1 MRCRRPATS
10 RSRVYPIAGSGSWQE
25 PPHRVDCF
33 YPCWRHNLTAEAL
46 DADNTGAA
54 RPSCAPSNDVL
65 SLRDLVD
72 IVWRNLKLLLIV
84 PALAGLAAFAATSV
98 VPKWYTSVA
107 YLKLDQ
113 SGANRADVL
122 MHSPPVL
129 DAVSRAIGDTGQPSD
144 ARREALDRNR
154 RIVVAPGNV
163 QGTSNLFRLEYSD
176 RDPRLAQKING
187 AFISAWIEAEQPPAD
202 APSNVDADL
211 NRIVSRLTTLSRLL
225 DVLLGRAQAT
235 VDANRK
241 DEIAITVRDL
251 LLANHLDFADI
262 IAVHRAMQGISR
274 AVVFSEPSLPQEPSW
289 PKRTIVSILTALAA
303 GLFTMTFVLLR
314 AGRRTSTTV

>member
-1 MRCRRPATS
+1 M
-10 RSRVYPIAGSGSWQE
+10 
-25 PPHRVDCF
+25 
-33 YPCWRHNLTAEAL
+33 TAEAL
-46 DADNTGAA
+46 DADNTSPA

-72 IVWRNLKLLLIV
+72 IVRRNLKLLLIV
-84 PALAGLAAFAATSV
+84 PALAGLAAFAVTSV
-98 VPKWYTSVA
+98 MPKWYTSVA

-113 SGANRADVL
+113 IGANNADAL

-129 DAVSRAIGDTGQPSD
+129 DAVSRAIGDAGQPSD

-154 RIVVAPGNV
+154 RIVIAPGNV

-176 RDPRLAQKING
+176 RDPRLAQKINE
-187 AFISAWIEAEQPPAD
+187 AFISAWIEAAQPPPD
-202 APSNVDADL
+202 APSKVDADL
-211 NRIVSRLTTLSRLL
+211 NRIESRLTTLSHLL

-241 DEIAITVRDL
+241 NEIAITARDL

-262 IAVHRAMQGISR
+262 IAVHRPMQGVSR

-289 PKRTIVSILTALAA
+289 PKRTIVSILAAFAA
-303 GLFTMTFVLLR
+303 GLIATIFVLLR
-314 AGRRTSTTV
+314 ANRETSTTT